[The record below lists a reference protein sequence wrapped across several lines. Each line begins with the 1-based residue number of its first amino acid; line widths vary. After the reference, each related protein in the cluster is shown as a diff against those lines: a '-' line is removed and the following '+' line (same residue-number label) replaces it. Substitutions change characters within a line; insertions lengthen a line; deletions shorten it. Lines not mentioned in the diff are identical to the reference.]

1 MKFTDQELEL
11 INEHLTTF
19 EKIYRNQSAS
29 NISIEF
35 RGVLKQIANNHQL
48 SYCDRCASSIYSVA
62 SRIYKQFIDYGKHE
76 KSTRS
81 KRTQA
86 QKKTV
91 D

>member
-11 INEHLTTF
+11 INEHLSTF

-29 NISIEF
+29 NISIGF

-62 SRIYKQFIDYGKHE
+62 SRIYKQFIDYGK
-76 KSTRS
+76 RN

>member
-1 MKFTDQELEL
+1 MKFTEQEIEL
-11 INEHLTTF
+11 INEHISTF
-19 EKIYRNQSAS
+19 EKIFRNQSAS
-29 NISIEF
+29 NISIGF

-62 SRIYKQFIDYGKHE
+62 SRIFKQFNEYGK
-76 KSTRS
+76 KSN
-81 KRTQA
+81 KRTQT

>member
-1 MKFTDQELEL
+1 MKFTEHELEL
-11 INEHLTTF
+11 INNNLKTF

-29 NISIEF
+29 NISIGF

-48 SYCDRCASSIYSVA
+48 SYCDRCPSSIYSVA
-62 SRIYKQFIDYGKHE
+62 SRIYKQFIDYGK
-76 KSTRS
+76 R

-91 D
+91 DKRKTM